1 MAFGTHIN
9 PRVGDWL
16 AELLTR
22 EDVCAVME
30 AARVK
35 RQRAT
40 GEREGGIGGAETAR
54 TAMGV
59 LQYM

>member
-1 MAFGTHIN
+1 
-9 PRVGDWL
+9 
-16 AELLTR
+16 
-22 EDVCAVME
+22 VME